1 MSAEFPVIA
10 ATVVGGAA
18 PLVFAA
24 LGETITERGGII
36 NLSLD
41 GSILLSAMTGFAIAY
56 KTGSVFLGFLSAGVI
71 GALIAAVVASSTLF
85 LRVSQVAVGF
95 VLALMCRDLAYF
107 LGNPYS
113 RIQGPQLAYAPI
125 PFLEKIPII
134 GKIFFQQN
142 IMVYASYILIF
153 AVWFFLYKTRW
164 GLMLRCAGENPE
176 AAYIRGIPVEKLKF
190 WFTVLG
196 GFLVGIA
203 GALYSLSVK
212 PGWGRPQGAEGM
224 GWIALAIVI
233 FGGWEPIK
241 VALGAYL
248 FSFLQAMGIL
258 LQDKFPSVP
267 AQVFQVAPF
276 PLMIFTLLFINY
288 FNRKEIQEKALTNP
302 VLKILSK
309 ILKAN
314 PPASLGKVFYRN

>member
-56 KTGSVFLGFLSAGVI
+56 KTGSVFLGFLSAGII

-113 RIQGPQLAYAPI
+113 RIQGPQLAYTPI

-142 IMVYASYILIF
+142 IMVYGSYILIF

-196 GFLVGIA
+196 GFFVGIA

-212 PGWGRPQGAEGM
+212 PGWGRPQGAEGT

-248 FSFLQAMGIL
+248 FSFLQAMGIV
-258 LQDKFPSVP
+258 LQDKFSSVP

-302 VLKILSK
+302 VLKILSR